1 MGHWSEE
8 TATIIL
14 PKAAVPAVRRA
25 LRESHNSIRDTA
37 LARAKEIHRGVRTT
51 SKRSFDEDMT
61 ERYSDGS
68 KRFPWSSGA
77 RVTEYD
83 PNRKLT
89 GASREHAVME
99 VAHKILLVAYR
110 RAKRTV
116 PVPTQ
121 ADADAVL
128 PKATTTTTE
137 FPILGKSLEAKVHF
151 EGNIVTWDRVAE
163 RAHYAM
169 DSDMARVLWRALDE
183 VTWTRGTGGE
193 VLHQSEHS
201 VEAFAGPS
209 VVRTYGKQAA

>member
-8 TATIIL
+8 TAYIRL
-14 PKAAVPAVRRA
+14 PKAAVPSVKRA
-25 LRESHNSIRDTA
+25 LRESHNSVRADA
-37 LARAKEIHRGVRTT
+37 LALAKRIHSQARTT
-51 SKRSFDEDMT
+51 SKRSFDADMT
-61 ERYSDGS
+61 DRFGS
-68 KRFPWSSGA
+68 GLRDFPWSSGA

-83 PNRKLT
+83 PNRN
-89 GASREHAVME
+89 GASREHAAME
-99 VAHKILLVAYR
+99 VAHGILLVAYR

-128 PKATTTTTE
+128 PKATTRTTE
-137 FPILGKSLEAKVHF
+137 FPIYGESLEAEVHF
-151 EGNIVTWDRVAE
+151 EDNIVMWDRVAE

-169 DSDMARVLWRALDE
+169 ESDMARVFWRALDE

>member
-8 TATIIL
+8 TADIRL

-25 LRESHNSIRDTA
+25 LRESHNSVREDA
-37 LARAKEIHRGVRTT
+37 LIRAKEIHHGVRTT
-51 SKRSFDEDMT
+51 SKKSFDEDMT
-61 ERYSDGS
+61 DRFGCGL
-68 KRFPWSSGA
+68 RAFPWSSGA

-99 VAHKILLVAYR
+99 VAHEILLVVYR

-128 PKATTTTTE
+128 PKATTRTTT
-137 FPILGKSLEAKVHF
+137 FPIYGRDLEAEVNI
-151 EGNIVTWDRVAE
+151 EGNIVTWDRVAD

-169 DSDMARVLWRALDE
+169 DSDMACVLWRALDE

-193 VLHQSEHS
+193 VLHQNEYS
-201 VEAFAGPS
+201 VEAFCAPS